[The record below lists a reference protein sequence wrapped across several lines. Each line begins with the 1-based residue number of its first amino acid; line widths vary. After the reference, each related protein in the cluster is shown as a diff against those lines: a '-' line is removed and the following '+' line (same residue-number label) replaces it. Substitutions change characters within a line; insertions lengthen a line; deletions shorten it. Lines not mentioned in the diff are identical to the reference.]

1 MTPLDAIT
9 AWASPLRTHAWAYPA
24 LEVIH
29 LFGITL
35 VIGNLMLFELRVW
48 GLGKALPINDLAR
61 LSLTLAICGFTIA
74 AMTGLTMFVAQA
86 ADLISN
92 RAFLLKMVLLFFAGT
107 NAAIFHARGSLN
119 KLDAIAKLQ
128 TLLSLFVWIA
138 VMAMGRAI
146 AYL

>member
-9 AWASPLRTHAWAYPA
+9 TWASPLRTHAWAYPA

-29 LFGITL
+29 LFGIAL
-35 VIGNLMLFELRVW
+35 VIGNLVLFELRVW

-61 LSLTLAICGFTIA
+61 LSLTLAVCGFTIA

-86 ADLISN
+86 ADLIGN

-107 NAAIFHARGSLN
+107 NAAIFHARGSLS
-119 KLDAIAKLQ
+119 KLDGLAKLQ
-128 TLLSLFVWIA
+128 TLLSMFIWIA
-138 VMAMGRAI
+138 VMALGRAI
-146 AYL
+146 AYV